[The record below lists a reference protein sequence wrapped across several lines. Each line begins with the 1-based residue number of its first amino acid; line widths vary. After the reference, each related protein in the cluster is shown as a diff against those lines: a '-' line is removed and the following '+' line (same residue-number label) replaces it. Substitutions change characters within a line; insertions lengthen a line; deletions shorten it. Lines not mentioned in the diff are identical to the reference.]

1 MDFNTGGG
9 SGRSEDR
16 PLYGEEAGGQ
26 ARGPAPG
33 PGASPG
39 GEFNL
44 QDPINSF
51 VDTVRAVVLNPVGF
65 FRGIARRGDFVN
77 PLVFALICALISGIL
92 GGIINFLIS
101 LAFGGGD
108 PDFGAGGAFAA
119 LLANIILTPI
129 YWAIV
134 LFIGAALF
142 HLLVLL
148 FVRPSNAG
156 FEATFR
162 AVSYASVYQLV
173 SWIPLIGWIVGPV
186 WGIILAI
193 FGIREI
199 HATTTGKAVLI
210 VVIPVVVAILFVV
223 FVLAALIGGALFL
236 ESQQQF

>member
-9 SGRSEDR
+9 SGRPDDR
-16 PLYGEEAGGQ
+16 PLYGEEAGGT

-33 PGASPG
+33 PAGSPG

-51 VDTVRAVVLNPVGF
+51 IGTVRTLVLDPIGF
-65 FRGIARRGDFVN
+65 FRRIARGGDFVS
-77 PLVFALICALISGIL
+77 PLIFALICALISGIL

-101 LAFGGGD
+101 LAFGGD
-108 PDFGAGGAFAA
+108 PDFGVGGAFVG
-119 LLANIILTPI
+119 LIANIVLTPI

-134 LFIGAALF
+134 LFIGAALL

-148 FVRPSNAG
+148 FVRPRNAG
-156 FEATFR
+156 YEATFR
-162 AVSYASVYQLV
+162 VISYASVYQLV

-186 WGIILAI
+186 WGVVLAI
-193 FGIREI
+193 LGIREI

-210 VVIPVVVAILFVV
+210 VLIPVVVAILFVV

-236 ESQQQF
+236 DNQQQF